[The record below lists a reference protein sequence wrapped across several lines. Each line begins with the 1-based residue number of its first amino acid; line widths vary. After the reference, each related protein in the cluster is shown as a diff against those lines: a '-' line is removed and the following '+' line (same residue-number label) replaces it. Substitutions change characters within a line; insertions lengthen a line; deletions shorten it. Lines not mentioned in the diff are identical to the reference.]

1 MLFPDRFTNVIQGGL
16 INQIT
21 ERNKVLHGEIT
32 TGMQAFVK
40 EQHSYQKS
48 LDQFDP
54 FSFVDKEQIKTDLE
68 AIGTELSNATRNAN
82 QTSDEYR
89 AYVTDVI
96 SLANENI
103 SCLQGDMT
111 KASKKT
117 EKNVSNMLIQIQ
129 GKRLKNSDTN
139 VSLLKGFT
147 GKLGFTRVGELP
159 HREAYQFIINPI
171 RYEIR

>member
-68 AIGTELSNATRNAN
+68 AIGTELSNATLNAN
-82 QTSDEYR
+82 QTSDEY
-89 AYVTDVI
+89 
-96 SLANENI
+96 
-103 SCLQGDMT
+103 CLQGDMT

-117 EKNVSNMLIQIQ
+117 EKNVSNMLIRIQ